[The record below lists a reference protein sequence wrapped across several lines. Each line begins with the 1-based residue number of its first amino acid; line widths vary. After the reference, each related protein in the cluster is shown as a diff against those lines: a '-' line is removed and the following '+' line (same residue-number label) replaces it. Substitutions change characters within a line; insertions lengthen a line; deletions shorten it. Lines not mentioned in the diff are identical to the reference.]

1 MLTWKWK
8 TVPTDSLA
16 HLFAPRL
23 DRSLCFRVTLRDG
36 HWSSGTEEQG
46 EAVGLCRPCV
56 RRRTQSEE
64 LYKKLIE
71 SRIQGAEQAPEN
83 VETSSRKSVGADA
96 LAAISRAWND
106 LRARRLAGE

>member
-71 SRIQGAEQAPEN
+71 SRIQRAEQTPEKA
-83 VETSSRKSVGADA
+83 ETLSRKSVGADA
-96 LAAISRAWND
+96 LAAIARA
-106 LRARRLAGE
+106 